1 MAWNDGENGEN
12 FMSEIFGFTQ
22 YSRRDT
28 LKQVKDS
35 NKVVMDYEKIKEK
48 LLEIQEMMREVPQNC
63 KGDSHAAFCHRRKYL
78 KVKLE
83 IQKLIDIL

>member
-1 MAWNDGENGEN
+1 
-12 FMSEIFGFTQ
+12 
-22 YSRRDT
+22 
-28 LKQVKDS
+28 
-35 NKVVMDYEKIKEK
+35 MDYENIKEK

-63 KGDSHAAFCHRRKYL
+63 KGDSDMAMHHRRKYI

>member
-1 MAWNDGENGEN
+1 
-12 FMSEIFGFTQ
+12 
-22 YSRRDT
+22 
-28 LKQVKDS
+28 
-35 NKVVMDYEKIKEK
+35 MDYEKIKEK